1 MKASFPLRRAA
12 AATFAAAL
20 ALGTSPVTAEDI
32 DIFTAG
38 AGNASKP
45 NILIV
50 LDNSSNWSATLGN
63 NACMST
69 ATPPGVGG
77 NMNANTKFAAE
88 MCALY
93 TVAGTLTDGVRM
105 GLMMFT
111 ESGDAGAYVRFGMRD
126 MNLTNR
132 TAFRNMLL
140 GFIANGSG
148 TDNAGSSQPYAKAMM
163 EVFKYFGGYTCPAQA
178 TTNVAACGTGTNDKT
193 HFGMAAFAGG
203 ADNNAA
209 RRDYRNNNTPAN
221 RAAAYY
227 GADDFNALS
236 SSSQN
241 TYTNPIVD
249 SCAKNFVIFISNGNP
264 STGGD
269 SGTNPARDTAILTN
283 ISAPSSALPN
293 AATET
298 HASKMDEM
306 ANYLRLTDVSAATG
320 HQRVITYTIAVYQ
333 PSAIT
338 IAADGTITSETISN
352 TDQQMIALMKSAAN
366 YGGGKYY
373 AGRSAK
379 DVADAIAF
387 IVNEV
392 QAVNSVFVSASLP
405 VSVNNQG
412 TFLNQVY
419 MGMFRPDGSGNPR
432 WLGNLKEYKFVL
444 DANTGAISL
453 ADAKTPPT
461 QAVNPATGFISPAAW
476 SFWTRRGNN
485 AAVAGW
491 PNRDF
496 WINNPAGTPPN
507 GADALNATQGDGEVV
522 EKGGAGE
529 MQRLDF
535 ATSQA
540 ARVVYTCPVAGCTA
554 NTAPTAFDTTQIS
567 GVTFQTAFG
576 VATAADLTLLV
587 NWIRGQD
594 NFNGTPCDP
603 SVAGCLW
610 TSAEAGPGWPATVR
624 ASIHGDV
631 LHSRPVVLNYG
642 GTGYKSGPWVFY
654 GAGDGML
661 RAVKG
666 GQDNAIAA
674 KDGHEAWSFI
684 PIEFYRKYK
693 RLRDAA
699 PELRTPT
706 TPAAILALTQPK
718 DYFFDG
724 PIGVWED
731 PNGTTKWIFVT
742 ARRGGR
748 VIYAFDVTDPSAP
761 LFMWKKTEVD
771 LPNLGQS
778 WSTPWAFK
786 LTGDAD
792 PTLIFGAGY
801 DIGEDLVPAVPNGD
815 VGRGIYV
822 LNARTGTVKSGGNVN
837 SGFWQTGVNASIGDA
852 IPSDISLLVNPQG
865 QVYRGYVG
873 DTAGNIWRLDIPSN
887 DLATWKLNKFAIL
900 GPGKKFFFAPDVVHA
915 GGYDVVLAGT
925 GDREKPLVT
934 TSSDSFFALNDV
946 NWDPA
951 VVPPSITPMTSGN
964 LVLLNTTSG
973 ITSGSGG
980 TCRGTAPNVVCSCE
994 PPGCMGWYRNLSA
1007 GEKVV
1012 NSPLTVAGVTY
1023 FSTNR
1028 PTPPAAGSC
1037 NVNLGEARAYGF
1049 SFFGG
1054 SPNKVQPD
1062 GTMGQPLTGGGL
1074 PPSPVGGVVE
1084 IEPGKQV
1091 AFIIGAGDKGSSVEG
1106 GRINIPVASTRRK
1119 VYWNA
1124 ATDK

>member
-1 MKASFPLRRAA
+1 MKASFHLRRAA

-20 ALGTSPVTAEDI
+20 AICGAPSASAEDI

-38 AGNASKP
+38 SGVSSKP
-45 NILIV
+45 NILIL

-63 NACMST
+63 NSCMT
-69 ATPPGVGG
+69 TPGG

-93 TVAGTLTDGVRM
+93 KVVGNLDQNVRL

-111 ESGDAGAYVRFGMRD
+111 ESGDAGAYVRFGIRD
-126 MNLTNR
+126 MNATNKL
-132 TAFRNMLL
+132 ALRNMLT
-140 GFIANGSG
+140 GFISNGSG
-148 TDNAGSSQPYAKAMM
+148 TDNSGSSQPYAKAMM
-163 EVFKYFGGYTCPAQA
+163 EVFKYFGGYTSPAHA
-178 TTNVAACGTGTNDKT
+178 TDNVAGSPLDKT
-193 HFGMAAFAGG
+193 HFGPLAFAGG
-203 ADNNAA
+203 ADNGSV

-221 RAAAYY
+221 RAAAFYA
-227 GADDFNALS
+227 ADVNYALDS
-236 SSSQN
+236 NSQN
-241 TYTNPIVD
+241 SYTNPIVD
-249 SCAKNFVIFISNGNP
+249 ICAKNFLIFISNGNP

-283 ISAPSSALPN
+283 VGATTSAYPT
-293 AATET
+293 AATEI

-306 ANYLRLTDVSAATG
+306 ALFLKQTDVSAATG
-320 HQRVITYTIAVYQ
+320 KQPVTTYTIAVYQ

-338 IAADGTITSETISN
+338 YTYAADGVTITGVASETISN
-352 TDQQMIALMKSAAN
+352 TDQAMIALMKSAAN
-366 YGGGKYY
+366 LGGGKYF
-373 AGRSAK
+373 AGRDADS
-379 DVADAIAF
+379 VARAIEL
-387 IVNEV
+387 IINEV

-419 MGMFRPDGSGNPR
+419 MGMFRPDGSGQPR
-432 WLGNLKEYKFVL
+432 WLGNLKEYKFIL
-444 DANTGAISL
+444 DATTGAISL

-461 QAVNPATGFISPAAW
+461 AAVNPSTGFISPSAW
-476 SFWTRRGNN
+476 SFWSRRGDNP
-485 AAVAGW
+485 AGTGW
-491 PNRDF
+491 PAKDF
-496 WINNPAGTPPN
+496 WVNNPAGTPPN
-507 GADALNATQGDGEVV
+507 GADALNTTQGDGEVV

-529 MQRLDF
+529 MMRIDF
-535 ATSQA
+535 ATSQTT
-540 ARVVYTCPVAGCTA
+540 RTVLTCPSTGCTA
-554 NTAPTAFDTTQIS
+554 GAAPSAFNTTT
-567 GVTFQTAFG
+567 VTGASYQAAFG
-576 VATAADLTLLV
+576 AATAGELTLLV
-587 NWIRGQD
+587 NWIRGAD
-594 NFNGTPCDP
+594 NFNGAPCDP
-603 SVAGCLW
+603 SVSPCAW
-610 TSAEAGPGWPATVR
+610 SSAEAGPGWPATVR
-624 ASIHGDV
+624 PSIHGDV

-642 GTGYKSGPWVFY
+642 GSGYKSGPWVFY
-654 GAGDGML
+654 GANDGML

-684 PIEFYRKYK
+684 PIEFYGKYK
-693 RLRDAA
+693 RLRDAS
-699 PELRTPT
+699 PELRTPG
-706 TPAAILALTQPK
+706 TPALIIPLTAPK

-731 PNGTTKWIFVT
+731 PDGTTKWIFVT
-742 ARRGGR
+742 ARRGGP
-748 VIYAFDVTDPSAP
+748 VIYAFDVSDPSAP
-761 LFMWKKTEVD
+761 LFMWKKTQTD
-771 LPNLGQS
+771 LPNLGQA

-792 PTLIFGAGY
+792 PTLLFGAGY
-801 DIGEDLVPAVPNGD
+801 DVGEDLSPAVPNANIGK
-815 VGRGIYV
+815 GIYV
-822 LNARTGTVKSGGNVN
+822 LNARTGAVKSGGNVVN
-837 SGFWQTGVNASIGDA
+837 GFWQTGVNASIADS
-852 IPSDISLLVNPQG
+852 IPSDVSLITNTAG

-873 DTAGNIWRLDIPSN
+873 DTAGNLWRLDIPSN
-887 DLATWKLNKFAIL
+887 TLANWKLNKFATL
-900 GPGKKFFFAPDVVHA
+900 GPGKKFFYGPDVVHA

-925 GDREKPLVT
+925 GDREKPLDS
-934 TSSDSFFALNDV
+934 TSSDSFYALNDV

-951 VVPPSITPMTSGN
+951 VVPPSVTAMTTAN
-964 LVLLNTTSG
+964 LVLLSTTSG

-980 TCRGTAPNVVCSCE
+980 TCRSGVCSCE
-994 PPGCMGWYRNLSA
+994 PPSCMGWYRNLTA

-1028 PTPPAAGSC
+1028 PAPPAAGTC

-1049 SFFGG
+1049 TFFGG
-1054 SPNKVQPD
+1054 TPNKTQPD

-1084 IEPGKQV
+1084 IEPGKNV

-1106 GRINIPVASTRRK
+1106 GRITIPVASTRRK